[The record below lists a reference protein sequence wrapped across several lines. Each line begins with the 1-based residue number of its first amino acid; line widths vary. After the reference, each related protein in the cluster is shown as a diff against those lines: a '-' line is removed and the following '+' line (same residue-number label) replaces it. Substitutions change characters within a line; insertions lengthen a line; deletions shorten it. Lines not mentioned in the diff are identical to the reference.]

1 MTFSK
6 FTEFKHH
13 NLFLE
18 HFHHP
23 QNNKL
28 ICSQDLLFF
37 KNVTFKCVFGC
48 FTALR
53 ILFPQPG
60 MESVPPTVEGQ
71 NLNYQINK
79 KSLKISSYPHPLA
92 TTNLLSVS
100 MDVSFLDISYN
111 CNHTICTDLLY
122 YNVFQVYP
130 CCSAHSYFVP

>member
-18 HFHHP
+18 NFHHP

-28 ICSQDLLFF
+28 ICSQDLLFL
-37 KNVTFKCVFGC
+37 KNVIFEFIFGC
-48 FTALR
+48 FIALR
-53 ILFPQPG
+53 ILFSPPG
-60 MESVPPTVEGQ
+60 MEPVLPAVEGQ
-71 NLNYQINK
+71 NLNHWITK
-79 KSLKISSYPHPLA
+79 KSLKISSYPQPLA

-100 MDVSFLDISYN
+100 MDVSFLDISYKWN
-111 CNHTICTDLLY
+111 YTICTKLIY
-122 YNVFQVYP
+122 YNVCKVYP